1 MVELRFPG
9 FSKSKRKVLL
19 LSLWL
24 FVAPVCAFT
33 HAQCQAR
40 GARRACNYG
49 GYNTCG
55 CGEGYVTIVENGGS
69 CCSNTVSGCEA
80 LAGDCNFAQCGSKA
94 ACGSLSYS
102 TWSPS
107 CPVCGGTQTRT
118 ATCAAAP
125 YTCRSTTYT
134 RTCTGSGSMLVNLF
148 PKFSLK
154 APQSRGPH
162 GRPPAR
168 PRVVSAIFIRL
179 ARVAWGAAARVRVLP
194 QQP

>member
-1 MVELRFPG
+1 MAELQ
-9 FSKSKRKVLL
+9 FSRTRKLLL

-24 FVAPVCAFT
+24 FVAPVCART
-33 HAQCQAR
+33 HAECQAL
-40 GARRACNYG
+40 GAARACNYG

-55 CGEGYVTIVENGGS
+55 CGEGYVTIVQGGGS
-69 CCSNTVSGCEA
+69 CCYNTASGCE
-80 LAGDCNFAQCGSKA
+80 LLRGDCGFAQCGSKA

-107 CPVCGGTQTRT
+107 CPLCGGTQTRT

-125 YTCRSTTYT
+125 STCRSTTYT
-134 RTCTGSGSMLVNLF
+134 RTCTGSGSMLVHLF
-148 PKFSLK
+148 HFSSLK

-168 PRVVSAIFIRL
+168 PPVVSAIFIRL